1 MAASTE
7 KMNIYQKLALI
18 RKQVEVMKRNKKAY
32 GYSYT
37 AVEDI
42 LAKIT
47 VMMEKYELSLIPGIV
62 PGSIV
67 VEPYGYSE
75 TKTTQAGEVY
85 EKKTNEVL
93 VSADTT
99 WTWINNVNPSEF
111 ITVPWAL
118 VGQQQDASQS
128 FGSGLS
134 YSFRYFLIDY
144 FNIATSDNDPDKF
157 RGKQREAEAE
167 AEKRI
172 LEGVINEIHEFVT
185 AYMEAHPKD
194 GNKVKEVVG
203 RYVKD
208 FDYFKLKESTL
219 AAKLL
224 SELRETLK

>member
-1 MAASTE
+1 MAE
-7 KMNIYQKLALI
+7 NKEMNIYQKLAKI
-18 RKQVEVMKRNKKAY
+18 RKQVEVMKRNKQAY

-47 VMMEKYELSLIPGIV
+47 VNMEKYDLSLLPGIV
-62 PGSIV
+62 PGSIA
-67 VEPYGYSE
+67 VEPYSYSE
-75 TKTTQAGEVY
+75 TKTTKNGEPY

-99 WTWINNVNPSEF
+99 WTWVNNASPSEC
-111 ITVPWAL
+111 IVVPWAM
-118 VGQQQDASQS
+118 VGQQADASQS

-134 YSFRYFLIDY
+134 YAFRYFLIDY

-167 AEKRI
+167 AEKRV
-172 LEGVINEIHEFVT
+172 LEGVVEEINTFLT
-185 AYMEAHPKD
+185 TYMETHPKD
-194 GNKVKEVVG
+194 GAKVKEICG
-203 RYVKD
+203 KYVKD
-208 FDYFKLKESTL
+208 GDYFKIKESTL

-224 SELRETLK
+224 AELREQLK

>member
-1 MAASTE
+1 MAETTE
-7 KMNIYQKLALI
+7 NMNIYQKLAKI

-32 GYSYT
+32 GYNYT
-37 AVEDI
+37 AIEDI

-47 VMMEKYELSLIPGIV
+47 VMMEKYELSLLPGIV
-62 PGSIV
+62 PGSIA
-67 VEPYGYSE
+67 VEPYSYSE
-75 TKTTQAGEVY
+75 TKTTQAGEPY
-85 EKKTNEVL
+85 EKRSNEVL

-99 WTWINNVNPSEF
+99 WTWINNANPTEC
-111 ITVPWAL
+111 IVVPWAM

-172 LEGVINEIHEFVT
+172 LESVIDEIDKYLND
-185 AYMEAHPKD
+185 YMEKHPKD
-194 GNKVKEVVG
+194 GDKVKEIVG
-203 RYVKD
+203 KYIKD
-208 FDYFKLKESTL
+208 CDYFKLKESSV

-224 SELRETLK
+224 AEIRENLK

>member
-1 MAASTE
+1 MAE
-7 KMNIYQKLALI
+7 NENMNIYQKLAKI
-18 RKQVEVMKRNKKAY
+18 RKQVEVMKRGKQAY
-32 GYSYT
+32 GYNYT

-42 LAKIT
+42 LAKVT
-47 VMMEKYELSLIPGIV
+47 VMMEKYDLSLIPSIV
-62 PGSIV
+62 PNTIDV
-67 VEPYGYSE
+67 VPYSYTE
-75 TKTTQAGEVY
+75 IKTTKAGEPY

-99 WTWINNVNPSEF
+99 WTWVNNINPDEY
-111 ITVPWAL
+111 IEIPWAM
-118 VGQQQDASQS
+118 VGQQADASQS

-172 LEGVINEIHEFVT
+172 LEGVVEEIDTFLT

-194 GNKVKEVVG
+194 GGKVKEICG
-203 RYVKD
+203 KYVKD
-208 FDYFKLKESTL
+208 GDYFKIKESAL

-224 SELRETLK
+224 SELREKLN